1 MEQNRQIKRF
11 PPLLLHSP
19 AGHYIL
25 AVVLIALTAVGCIPI
40 SDKQGYYIVSFILL
54 FEVSVM
60 ATFMRMG
67 PILLAA
73 TLSSL
78 VWNFLFIPPHY
89 TFHIDKPEDILMFV
103 MFFIIVLLNG
113 ILTSRIR
120 KQERLARSREERTNA
135 LFQLTRGLSEASRA
149 DEILQVAEREIQKQF
164 HVKPVFLLRKNDQDL
179 SLMPAGF
186 KTGGTDPASGESDAA
201 NLAFRQNQPAGKF
214 TSVLP
219 GCRYSWYPLNGARL
233 NPGVAGM
240 QAERRFSNE
249 KMQFWNTFLTLIAGA
264 LERELLEEL
273 ARKASFL
280 DESDRL
286 YKTLFNSI
294 SHELRIPVATI
305 LGASDTLL
313 ARHHSEN
320 TRSVLYNE
328 IFTASVRLN
337 RLIENLLNM
346 SRLESGQ
353 FAVHLDWCDIR
364 DLINKVTGDL
374 RDELKPFSVETV
386 IPEDMP
392 LVRIDFGLMEQ
403 VLYNLLYNASQHAP
417 PASVIRLAVHHEKN
431 QLMMKIR
438 DQGPGFPPEALQN
451 VFKKFFRIDHKSG
464 GLGLGLS
471 IVKGFVE
478 AHKGVV
484 TVENQEEGGACF
496 TITIPSELTGNIE
509 LS

>member
-1 MEQNRQIKRF
+1 MEQHYQIKR
-11 PPLLLHSP
+11 LLSPIIHSP
-19 AGHYIL
+19 AAHYLLVI
-25 AVVLIALTAVGCIPI
+25 ALIALTALCCIPL
-40 SDKQGYYIVSFILL
+40 SNTQGYYIVSFILL

-67 PILLAA
+67 PILLAS

-89 TFHIDKPEDILMFV
+89 TFHIDKPEDILMFA

-135 LFQLTRGLSEASRA
+135 LFQLTRGLSEASRT
-149 DEILQVAEREIQKQF
+149 DEILQVAEREIRKQF
-164 HVKPVFLLRKNDQDL
+164 RVEPVFLLQKNDQEL
-179 SLMPAGF
+179 SLTSDRLKTAGIA
-186 KTGGTDPASGESDAA
+186 PGEADAA
-201 NLAFRQNQPAGKF
+201 ILAFRQTQPTGRF

-219 GCRYSWYPLNGARL
+219 ACRYTWYPLSGARL
-233 NPGVAGM
+233 NPGVAGIL
-240 QAERRFSNE
+240 AEHRFSDG
-249 KMQFWNTFLTLIAGA
+249 KMLFWNTFLTLIAGA
-264 LERELLEEL
+264 LEREFLEEL

-353 FAVHLDWCDIR
+353 FAVHPDWCDIR
-364 DLINKVTGDL
+364 DLINKVTADL
-374 RDELKPFSVETV
+374 KDELKPFSVETM

-417 PASVIRLAVHHEKN
+417 PASMIHLNVRHEKN
-431 QLMMKIR
+431 QLIMSIR
-438 DQGPGFPPEALQN
+438 DQGPGFPPGTLQD
-451 VFKKFFRIDHKSG
+451 VFKKFFRTDHKSG

-478 AHKGVV
+478 AHKGVI
-484 TVENQEEGGACF
+484 TVENREEGGACF
-496 TITIPSELTGNIE
+496 TITIPSELTGKIE